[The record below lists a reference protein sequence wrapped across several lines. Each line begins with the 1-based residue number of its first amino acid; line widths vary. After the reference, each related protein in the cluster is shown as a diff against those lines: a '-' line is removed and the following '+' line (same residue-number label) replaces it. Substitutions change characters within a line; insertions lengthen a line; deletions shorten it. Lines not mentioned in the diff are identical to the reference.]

1 MNKKEKL
8 TMITTFSGIGCQE
21 RGFIDSNLFD
31 LDIIATSDIDKE
43 AILSYAAIHCG
54 LTDELVE
61 RYQEYPSKDEMVNEL
76 KTKNIGYDFVK
87 NKAYDWDK
95 LAKQKGRKIERY
107 WLAMKLANNVGDI
120 CKVEALPYCDILT
133 FSFPCQSISVA
144 GRQEGMVKGKTRSG
158 LVYEIVRLIE
168 KSKENNTLPKYLM
181 LENVSALVS
190 KKFIGDFN
198 NLNSFFDEIGYN
210 IYWSLINGKD
220 CGVPQNRNRCFA
232 IYIRKDIDTKKYTF
246 PQPFDNGMRLKDILE
261 DKVDEKY
268 YISDE
273 KVQNFLKNLLDNKSL
288 DDSTELRQLGYINDY
303 NGDANRVYSDDCART
318 LKAEAGGGGAKTG
331 LYVVNQIGIDKS
343 LNDTKVIDNANCITA
358 RENRG
363 ISNRRAEGTAV
374 LETPDTSYCLDA
386 NYYKGTTP
394 EQYVEKKRRQL
405 VFENDVKKVG
415 KTTTKSGRSHQK
427 DDVINP
433 NGISTTLLSTDY
445 KQPKQICIEDTNIRI
460 RKLTSKECF
469 RLMGFDDS
477 AYEIASKVVS
487 ESQLY
492 KQAGNG
498 IITNC
503 CELLAEHLYK
513 AQYDDTYICTDE
525 KYAENFTNP
534 QAE

>member
-8 TMITTFSGIGCQE
+8 TMITIFSGIGCQE

-31 LDIIATSDIDKE
+31 LDVIATSDIDKE

-61 RYQEYPSKDEMVNEL
+61 KYQEYPSKYEMVDEL
-76 KTKNIGYDFVK
+76 KAKNIGYDFVK
-87 NKAYDWDK
+87 NKAYDWEK
-95 LAKQKGRKIERY
+95 LAKRSGMKIERY
-107 WLAMKLANNVGDI
+107 WLAMKLTNNVGDI

-168 KSKENNTLPKYLM
+168 KSKENNILPKYLM

-210 IYWSLINGKD
+210 AYWSLINGKD
-220 CGVPQNRNRCFA
+220 CGVPQNRSRCFA
-232 IYIRKDIDTKKYTF
+232 IYIRKDIDAKKYTF
-246 PQPFDNGMRLKDILE
+246 PQPFDNRMRLKDILE

-273 KVQNFLKNLLDNKSL
+273 KVQSFLKNLLDNKSL

-331 LYVVNQIGIDKS
+331 LYVVNKTDIDKS
-343 LNDTKVIDNANCITA
+343 LNNTSKSKILQVGRLNSSQDGVVVDKN
-358 RENRG
+358 G
-363 ISNRRAEGTAV
+363 ISPTHTSGHGNTPKI

-415 KTTTKSGRSHQK
+415 KTTSKSGKSHQK
-427 DDVINP
+427 DDV
-433 NGISTTLLSTDY
+433 
-445 KQPKQICIEDTNIRI
+445 K
-460 RKLTSKECF
+460 
-469 RLMGFDDS
+469 
-477 AYEIASKVVS
+477 
-487 ESQLY
+487 
-492 KQAGNG
+492 
-498 IITNC
+498 
-503 CELLAEHLYK
+503 
-513 AQYDDTYICTDE
+513 
-525 KYAENFTNP
+525 
-534 QAE
+534 

>member
-87 NKAYDWDK
+87 NKAYNWDK
-95 LAKQKGRKIERY
+95 FGKQKGRKIERY
-107 WLAMKLANNVGDI
+107 WLAMKLANNIGDI

-210 IYWSLINGKD
+210 VYWSLINGKD

-246 PQPFDNGMRLKDILE
+246 PQPFDNGIRLKDILE

-273 KVQNFLKNLLDNKSL
+273 KVQKFLSNLSL
-288 DDSTELRQLGYINDY
+288 SHIESDLNTPAFIGNINRADFGTGY
-303 NGDANRVYSDDCART
+303 
-318 LKAEAGGGGAKTG
+318 AGGVWDSDYISPTLTTMQGGG
-331 LYVVNQIGIDKS
+331 RQPHVMQIGIDKS
-343 LNDTKVIDNANCITA
+343 LNNTKVIDNANCITA
-358 RENRG
+358 REDRG
-363 ISNRRAEGTAV
+363 ISNRKAEGTAV

-405 VFENDVKKVG
+405 IFEG
-415 KTTTKSGRSHQK
+415 Q
-427 DDVINP
+427 
-433 NGISTTLLSTDY
+433 L
-445 KQPKQICIEDTNIRI
+445 RI
-460 RKLTSKECF
+460 RKLTPKECF
-469 RLMGFDDS
+469 RLQGFDDS
-477 AYEIASKVVS
+477 AYEAASKVVS
-487 ESQLY
+487 GSQLY

-525 KYAENFTNP
+525 KYAENFINP

>member
-1 MNKKEKL
+1 MDKKEKL

-31 LDIIATSDIDKE
+31 LDVIATSDIDKE

-61 RYQEYPSKDEMVNEL
+61 KYQEYPSKYEMADEL
-76 KTKNIGYDFVK
+76 KAKNIGYDFVK

-95 LAKQKGRKIERY
+95 LAKRSGMKIERY
-107 WLAMKLANNVGDI
+107 WLAMKLTNNVGDI

-210 IYWSLINGKD
+210 VYWSLINGKD

-246 PQPFDNGMRLKDILE
+246 PQSFDNGIRLKDVLE
-261 DKVDEKY
+261 DEVDEKY

-273 KVQNFLKNLLDNKSL
+273 KVKRFITQLNSNNALLYDSSQVKREGKSREYNDFCPTLTSRDYKDPRIANDNAVKQVGNISEKNSRWDNPQ
-288 DDSTELRQLGYINDY
+288 TGRI
-303 NGDANRVYSDDCART
+303 YSVDGCSPT
-318 LKAEAGGGGAKTG
+318 LNTCGGGQREPKI
-331 LYVVNQIGIDKS
+331 LQVRDKQQIGIDKS

-358 RENRG
+358 REDRG
-363 ISNRRAEGTAV
+363 ISNRKTEGTAV
-374 LETPDTSYCLDA
+374 LETPDISYCLDA
-386 NYYKGTTP
+386 NYYKGTSP

-405 VFENDVKKVG
+405 VFEG
-415 KTTTKSGRSHQK
+415 Q
-427 DDVINP
+427 
-433 NGISTTLLSTDY
+433 L
-445 KQPKQICIEDTNIRI
+445 RI
-460 RKLTSKECF
+460 RKLTEKECF

-477 AYEIASKVVS
+477 AYEAASKVVS
-487 ESQLY
+487 GSQLY

-525 KYAENFTNP
+525 KYTGNFTNP